1 MIHEKQ
7 KECRYIHIDIY
18 TYRNVESD
26 EAFLF
31 LYIHICVP
39 PKCFNVEKFPEL
51 QSYEAECS
59 FESSRNIFF
68 ILHLDYNFL
77 CPFL

>member
-1 MIHEKQ
+1 MIHAKQ

-51 QSYEAECS
+51 
-59 FESSRNIFF
+59 
-68 ILHLDYNFL
+68 
-77 CPFL
+77 